1 MKGDARTAMGSG
13 LAIVGVAGAVA
24 VSSALG
30 GHLHAAISGIALLAI
45 AGLGIF
51 ATGAFRL
58 SSWARLRGRQMEGIA
73 ARLAVPAGPT
83 LPPAEPE
90 ELEG

>member
-1 MKGDARTAMGSG
+1 VKGDARTAMGSG

-45 AGLGIF
+45 AGIGVF

-58 SSWARLRGRQMEGIA
+58 TSWARLRGRQMESIA
-73 ARLAVPAGPT
+73 ARLASPST
-83 LPPAEPE
+83 SSLDEPE
-90 ELEG
+90 PQP

>member
-1 MKGDARTAMGSG
+1 MGSG

-45 AGLGIF
+45 AGIGVF

-58 SSWARLRGRQMEGIA
+58 TSWARLRGRQMESIA
-73 ARLAVPAGPT
+73 ARLASPST
-83 LPPAEPE
+83 SSLDEPE
-90 ELEG
+90 PQP